1 MTVRTHVAILFAD
14 IAGSTRLYQGLGDE
28 RASVVVAQCIH
39 TMSTLVRA
47 ADGSVIRVIGEEVL
61 ATFPLVDAAAEAAIA
76 IQGAVAGL
84 PAVLGRP
91 LAVRI
96 GLHFGEILSDGA
108 ELYGDAVN
116 LAARVVGQAKAGEVL
131 LTGATAAALSGPSAS
146 MCRTIGAIDLKGHFE
161 PVEISE
167 IVWRGEE
174 ATIMGRTP
182 DRIGAQQRVAAPRV
196 TFDHGGN
203 RILLSEF
210 RPSLTFGREALND
223 VVVVGSKVSRQ
234 HAFVEC
240 RNGRVVLVDQ
250 SANGTFVAPQ
260 GGAAFHLHRDSVVL
274 TGAGWLG
281 LGEEPQDNALVTI
294 RYEMAA
300 AGTVDAPFPPLAAT

>member
-1 MTVRTHVAILFAD
+1 MTVRSHVAILFAD
-14 IAGSTRLYQGLGDE
+14 IAGSTRLYHGLGDE
-28 RASVVVAQCIH
+28 RASVVVAKCVQ

-47 ADGSVIRVIGEEVL
+47 ADGSVIRVIGDEVL

-76 IQGAVAGL
+76 IQGAIADL
-84 PAVLGRP
+84 PPVLGRP

-108 ELYGDAVN
+108 ELYGEAVN

-131 LTGATAAALSGPSAS
+131 LTGATATALLGSSAS
-146 MCRTIGAIDLKGHFE
+146 MCRAIGAIDLKGHFE

-174 ATIMGRTP
+174 ATLMGRAP
-182 DRIGAQQRVAAPRV
+182 ERSGAPRRAAAPRV
-196 TFDHGGN
+196 MFDYAGN

-210 RPSLTFGREALND
+210 RPTLTFGREALND

-240 RNGRVVLVDQ
+240 RNGRVLLVDQ

-260 GGAAFHLHRDSVVL
+260 GAAPFHLHRDTVVL
-274 TGAGWLG
+274 TGAGLLG
-281 LGEEPQDNALVTI
+281 LGEAPQDNALVTI
-294 RYEMAA
+294 RYEMAD
-300 AGTVDAPFPPLAAT
+300 AGAVDAPLPPLAAT